1 MARPTNAEARADE
14 IRAARRKKPG
24 PVEQAGLKLTVDET
38 RLDRNN
44 YHYRFVKDDPNR
56 IRQLGARDY
65 DIAPES
71 AKEDSNSLGTMTSAL
86 GGVNEE
92 GRPYNMVLM
101 RKHSVLHE
109 DDLKEKQKPL
119 DEIDEAI
126 RRGQTGL
133 PGQELKGSGVYTPG
147 QNSIERVTR

>member
-1 MARPTNAEARADE
+1 MARPTNAEARAEE

-24 PVEQAGLKLTVDET
+24 PIEQAGLKLTVDET
-38 RLDRNN
+38 KMDRAN

-56 IRQLGARDY
+56 IRQLQAADY
-65 DIAPES
+65 DIATES
-71 AKEDSNSLGTMTSAL
+71 AKEDSNSLGTVNSAL

-101 RKHSVLHE
+101 RKHEILHQ
-109 DDLKEKQKPL
+109 DDMKEKQKPL
-119 DEIDEAI
+119 DAIDEAI

-133 PGQELKGSGVYTPG
+133 PGQELTGGGVYTPG
-147 QNSIERVTR
+147 QNIIERVTR

>member
-1 MARPTNAEARADE
+1 MARPTNAEARAEE

-38 RLDRNN
+38 KMDRTDW
-44 YHYRFVKDDPNR
+44 HYRFVKDDPNR
-56 IRQLGARDY
+56 VRQLHARDY
-65 DIAPES
+65 DIAPEA
-71 AKEDSNSLGTMTSAL
+71 AKEDGNSLSTQTSAL
-86 GGVNEE
+86 GGVTET
-92 GRPYNMVLM
+92 GAPYNMVLM
-101 RKHSVLHE
+101 RKHAVLHE

-119 DEIDEAI
+119 DAIDEAI

-147 QNSIERVTR
+147 QNTIERVTR